1 MSGLTRRHV
10 GMGLAAATA
19 VGALPVR
26 PAAGQ
31 AVPPGAPGDP
41 RPQSYALL
49 NQPAPDFD
57 FLSLNGERHRL
68 SDYRGRVLILYFWG
82 LWCPDC
88 IADGANVNALAR
100 GASQTPGLAFLGIH
114 TRGRFGRW
122 GSVPRYF
129 QETGYS
135 YPVAFDEGRA
145 FARDIYRIAWFPSF
159 LAIDREG
166 VIRRWRT
173 DLGTQGA
180 TAFLAQARA
189 LAS

>member
-1 MSGLTRRHV
+1 MSGLTRR
-10 GMGLAAATA
+10 GMGAGLAAATA
-19 VGALPVR
+19 VAALPVQT
-26 PAAGQ
+26 ATGQ

-49 NQPAPDFD
+49 NQSAPPFD
-57 FLSLNGERHRL
+57 FPGLDGDRHRL

-88 IADGANVNALAR
+88 VADGANVNALAR
-100 GASQTPGLAFLGIH
+100 RASEAPGVAFLGIH

-145 FARDIYRIAWFPSF
+145 FARDIYRIAWFPTF
-159 LAIDREG
+159 LAIDGSG
-166 VIRRWRT
+166 VIRAWRT
-173 DLGTQGA
+173 DLGAHGA
-180 TAFLAQARA
+180 GSFLAQARA